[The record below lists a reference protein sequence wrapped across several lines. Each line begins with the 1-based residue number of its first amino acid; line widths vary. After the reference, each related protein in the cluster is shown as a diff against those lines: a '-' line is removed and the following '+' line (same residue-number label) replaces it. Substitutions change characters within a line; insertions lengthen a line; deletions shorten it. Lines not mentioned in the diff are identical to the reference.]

1 MLCLW
6 LREKNNVFKIKQTF
20 NPVFFFFFT
29 HQRAFTRDNNP
40 LHLYS
45 IFHFSHHFLMNF
57 KFPKVRI
64 HPIYFEL
71 CCLKYSSEAS
81 DFGSLPLLFPIFFFF
96 FNFPAPLWVWL
107 ALTFSL
113 GIYRFLT
120 YGFPHS
126 SAGKESACNPGDLV

>member
-1 MLCLW
+1 MQSFLIYLEWYQIPQCRIKGEIRRNKKHLS
-6 LREKNNVFKIKQTF
+6 LTRCFVYGLGKKIMCSKL
-20 NPVFFFFFT
+20 NRLLILFFFFFST

-45 IFHFSHHFLMNF
+45 IFHVSHHFLMNF

-96 FNFPAPLWVWL
+96 
-107 ALTFSL
+107 
-113 GIYRFLT
+113 
-120 YGFPHS
+120 
-126 SAGKESACNPGDLV
+126 